1 MEKNKNMELKVVTK
15 LSSPAEI
22 KKHLGQKGYF
32 FHCLE
37 DLKNGLD
44 LTKDLTKLP
53 FTFGTFTHYEYGSYL
68 PIVANIESVSLNLH
82 FFGFIPESE
91 IQRLVD
97 SINVEEPEKEKDYKK
112 LYERYFHLCRVLEE
126 SRDLWRDI
134 AEDQR
139 KMIDDF
145 LQRHPEMENEL
156 NLDFLKG

>member
-53 FTFGTFTHYEYGSYL
+53 FVFGTFIRYEYGSYL
-68 PIVANIESVSLNLH
+68 PVVARAVNIPNDLY

>member
-1 MEKNKNMELKVVTK
+1 MKMNKNVELKVVTK

-22 KKHLGQKGYF
+22 QKHLGQKGYF

-44 LTKDLTKLP
+44 LTELP
-53 FTFGTFTHYEYGSYL
+53 FTFGTFTRYEYGSFL
-68 PIVANIESVSLNLH
+68 PIVARVENVFQDLY

-91 IQRLVD
+91 IQRLVALR
-97 SINVEEPEKEKDYKK
+97 NVEEPENEKDYKK

-145 LQRHPEMENEL
+145 LQRHPEMKNEL
-156 NLDFLKG
+156 NFDFLND

>member
-1 MEKNKNMELKVVTK
+1 MEFKVVTK
-15 LSSPAEI
+15 LSPPAEI

-44 LTKDLTKLP
+44 LTELP
-53 FTFGTFTHYEYGSYL
+53 FAFGTFTRYEHGSYL
-68 PIVANIESVSLNLH
+68 PIVARIENVSQDLY

-97 SINVEEPEKEKDYKK
+97 SINVEEPENEKDYKK

-126 SRDLWRDI
+126 SRDIWRDI

-145 LQRHPEMENEL
+145 LQLHPEMKNEL
-156 NLDFLKG
+156 NLDFL

>member
-53 FTFGTFTHYEYGSYL
+53 FVFGTFIRYEYGSYL
-68 PIVANIESVSLNLH
+68 PIVAHAVNIPNDLY

-97 SINVEEPEKEKDYKK
+97 SRNVEEPENEKDYKK

-156 NLDFLKG
+156 NLIS

>member
-37 DLKNGLD
+37 DLKKCLD
-44 LTKDLTKLP
+44 VTVIP

-97 SINVEEPEKEKDYKK
+97 SMNVEEPEKEKDYKK

-156 NLDFLKG
+156 NLDFLKGEK

>member
-1 MEKNKNMELKVVTK
+1 MKMNTNMELKVVTK

-44 LTKDLTKLP
+44 LTKLP
-53 FTFGTFTHYEYGSYL
+53 FIFGTFIRYEYGSYL
-68 PIVANIESVSLNLH
+68 PIVARAVNIPNDLY

-97 SINVEEPEKEKDYKK
+97 SINVEEPENEKDYKK

-156 NLDFLKG
+156 NLDFLKGEK

>member
-1 MEKNKNMELKVVTK
+1 MMMNKNMELKVVTK

-37 DLKNGLD
+37 DLKNCID
-44 LTKDLTKLP
+44 LTAIP
-53 FTFGTFTHYEYGSYL
+53 FTFGTFTNYEYGSYL

-97 SINVEEPEKEKDYKK
+97 SINVEQPENEKDYKK

-145 LQRHPEMENEL
+145 LQRHPEMKNEL
-156 NLDFLKG
+156 NLDFLK

>member
-1 MEKNKNMELKVVTK
+1 MKLDKNMKVKVVTK
-15 LSSPAEI
+15 LSPPAEI
-22 KKHLGQKGYF
+22 RNYLGQNGYF

-44 LTKDLTKLP
+44 LTKLP
-53 FTFGTFTHYEYGSYL
+53 FIFGTFTRYEYGSYL
-68 PIVANIESVSLNLH
+68 PIVAHAVNIPNDLY

-97 SINVEEPEKEKDYKK
+97 SINVEEPENEKDYKK
-112 LYERYFHLCRVLEE
+112 LYERYFHLCRVLEK

-156 NLDFLKG
+156 ILIS